1 MTSRSHSVEQVGQE
15 AMSIYATLWQLKFP
29 RYADAHTDCEWAD
42 VIAQGVP
49 AHIGSPTPGCR
60 YETGDPYCNFLPPAV
75 EVAPDDDGTEL
86 RAVVFVTAGTAKGTA
101 RSGQEY
107 VKPLLI
113 LSGRGYAA
121 LSFGELHARLCAA
134 LRGDRPRVVMEQ
146 WNSDGSVRL
155 VFEDG
160 RVEEVRR
167 KLDS

>member
-1 MTSRSHSVEQVGQE
+1 M
-15 AMSIYATLWQLKFP
+15 
-29 RYADAHTDCEWAD
+29 
-42 VIAQGVP
+42 
-49 AHIGSPTPGCR
+49 
-60 YETGDPYCNFLPPAV
+60 PPN
-75 EVAPDDDGTEL
+75 DDGTAL
-86 RAVVFVTAGTAKGTA
+86 RAVVFVAAGTAKETA

-107 VKPLLI
+107 VKPLLV

-146 WNSDGSVRL
+146 WNSDGSIRF

-160 RVEEVRR
+160 RIEEVRR